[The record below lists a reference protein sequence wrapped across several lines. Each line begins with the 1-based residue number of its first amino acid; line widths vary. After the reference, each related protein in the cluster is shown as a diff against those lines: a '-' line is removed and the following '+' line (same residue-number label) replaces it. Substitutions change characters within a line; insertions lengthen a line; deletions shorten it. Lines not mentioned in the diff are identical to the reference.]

1 MNLQSMVM
9 DLKRSGL
16 TQKQIANGSGTSQ
29 STISRI
35 LRGLI
40 TDCSHEA
47 GMKISFMH
55 RQRFPLVYEDREAKL
70 KRALVVAQGNL
81 EEATVYNAQLREAL
95 AKHRQGCWWCRLK
108 SYFRGE

>member
-1 MNLQSMVM
+1 MSLKNMVL

-55 RQRFPLVYEDREAKL
+55 RQRFPLVYEDREAEL
-70 KRALVVAQGNL
+70 KRALVVAQGNF
-81 EEATVYNAQLREAL
+81 EEAMAYNAQLRESL
-95 AKHRQGCWWCRLK
+95 AKHRQGCWWCRVK
-108 SYFRGE
+108 FYFKGE

>member
-1 MNLQSMVM
+1 MSLQNMVL

-16 TQKQIANGSGTSQ
+16 TQKQIANESGTSQ
-29 STISRI
+29 STISRM

-55 RQRFPLVYEDREAKL
+55 RQRFPALYEDREAQL
-70 KRALVVAQGNL
+70 KRALAVAQGNFD
-81 EEATVYNAQLREAL
+81 EAMAYNSRLREAL
-95 AKHRQGCWWCRLK
+95 AKHRQGCWWCRVK